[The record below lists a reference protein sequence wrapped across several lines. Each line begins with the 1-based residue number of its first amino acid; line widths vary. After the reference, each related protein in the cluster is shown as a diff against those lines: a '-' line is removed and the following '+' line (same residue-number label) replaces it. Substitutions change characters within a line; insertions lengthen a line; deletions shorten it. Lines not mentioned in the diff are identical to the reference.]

1 MLIVCTK
8 YIHALCILGYEAEDL
23 NGLKIAFKRDC
34 VIKRNIIFECAQLNR
49 CNQWPEERA
58 DAFIT
63 VKQPS

>member
-1 MLIVCTK
+1 MSLYLWYAHTLYSLWC
-8 YIHALCILGYEAEDL
+8 EAEDL

-34 VIKRNIIFECAQLNR
+34 VIKSNIIFECAQLNR

-58 DAFIT
+58 DALMT